1 MISFFVRLL
10 RSRFLKY
17 GLVGC
22 TGLIVDMGIFYVL
35 HEMFEVN
42 YIVTNIISS
51 TFGVINN
58 FMLNSLITFKVKD
71 KLLIRFASFYLIAL
85 VGMALSSGL
94 LVLMIDGLKMDSM
107 LAKMISVLIV
117 ALFQYFLNKKLT
129 FGEHRIFALILKPS
143 RRK

>member
-22 TGLIVDMGIFYVL
+22 TGLIVDMGLFYVL

-94 LVLMIDGLKMDSM
+94 LILMIDGLKMDSM

-129 FGEHRIFALILKPS
+129 FGEHRIFSLILKPS
-143 RRK
+143 RHK

>member
-22 TGLIVDMGIFYVL
+22 TGLIVDMGLFYVL

-85 VGMALSSGL
+85 VGMVLSSGL

-129 FGEHRIFALILKPS
+129 FGEHRIFSLILKPS
-143 RRK
+143 RHK

>member
-129 FGEHRIFALILKPS
+129 FGEHRIFSLILKPS
-143 RRK
+143 RHK